1 MPAAMAAKRS
11 TRQQLFTHQGMA
23 DAGRAEV
30 GAMVLGAWD
39 AFLEQAEAVD
49 LGRRSRLP
57 GWRAQEI
64 CVHLGCWPDHD
75 ALADLV
81 ASARAGGTGTP
92 PDVDAVNA
100 RVTAAHRNASREE
113 VLAALRRNRD
123 ATARYLAEEPAELDA
138 APTVSVVGRIPL
150 LSVVLGQAYEL
161 AVHGLDLA
169 DAGAPGVPPQVL
181 QSGLAAL
188 ADVTGGLAAD
198 CGITGGATLTTPAGG
213 WRFAADGDGW
223 TVRRVAAGESAGA
236 AVEAPADVLLE
247 AASGRI
253 NPVPAVARRRL
264 KVHDVGGLL
273 ALAPIVQA
281 VPGIP
286 GGPILQL
293 AAKTVGGTG
302 GLVGRLLR
310 RG

>member
-1 MPAAMAAKRS
+1 
-11 TRQQLFTHQGMA
+11 MA
-23 DAGRAEV
+23 DAGRDTVSEL
-30 GAMVLGAWD
+30 VLGAWD
-39 AFLEQAEAVD
+39 TFLEQAERVD
-49 LGRRSRLP
+49 LTRPSRLE

-64 CVHLGCWPDHD
+64 CVHLGCWEDHT
-75 ALADLV
+75 AMADLI

-113 VLAALRRNRD
+113 VLAALRRNRE
-123 ATARYLAEEPAELDA
+123 ATAHYLADEPVELDT
-138 APTVSVVGRIPL
+138 APAVSVVGSIPL

-161 AVHGLDLA
+161 AVHGLDLVSC
-169 DAGAPGVPPQVL
+169 GAQPPPPAVL

-188 ADVTGGLAAD
+188 VDVTGGLAASLS
-198 CGITGGATLTTPAGG
+198 INGGVTLATPDGG
-213 WRFAADGDGW
+213 WSFAADRRGW
-223 TVRRVAAGESAGA
+223 TVQRVAAGEVSGP
-236 AVEAPADVLLE
+236 AVEAPADLLLE

-293 AAKTVGGTG
+293 AARTVGGAG
-302 GLVGRLLR
+302 GMLGRIFG

>member
-1 MPAAMAAKRS
+1 
-11 TRQQLFTHQGMA
+11 MA
-23 DAGRAEV
+23 DAGRDVVA
-30 GAMVLGAWD
+30 GKVLSAWD
-39 AFLEQAEAVD
+39 AFIEQAERVD
-49 LGRRSRLP
+49 LTRPSRLA

-64 CVHLGCWPDHD
+64 CVHLGCWDDHT
-75 ALADLV
+75 AMADLI

-100 RVTAAHRNASREE
+100 RVTTAHRDAPREE
-113 VLAALRRNRD
+113 VLAGLHRNRE
-123 ATARYLAEEPAELDA
+123 ATARYLAEEPVELDT

-161 AVHGLDLA
+161 AVHGLDLESC
-169 DAGAPGVPPQVL
+169 GAAPPPAEVL

-188 ADVTGGLAAD
+188 ADVTGGLAASMKID
-198 CGITGGATLTTPAGG
+198 GRVTLATPDGG
-213 WRFAADGDGW
+213 WGFTSSGGGW
-223 TVRRVAAGESAGA
+223 TVQQVPAGRFDGP
-236 AVEAPADVLLE
+236 AVEAPADLLLD

-273 ALAPIVQA
+273 QLAPIVQA

-293 AAKTVGGTG
+293 AARTVGGAG
-302 GLVGRLLR
+302 GLLGRLFG

>member
-1 MPAAMAAKRS
+1 
-11 TRQQLFTHQGMA
+11 MA
-23 DAGRAEV
+23 DAGRDQV
-30 GAMVLGAWD
+30 GTMVLGAWD
-39 AFLEQAEAVD
+39 VFLEQAESVD
-49 LGRRSRLP
+49 LSRPSRLQ

-64 CVHLGCWPDHD
+64 CVHLGCWDDHT
-75 ALADLV
+75 AMADLI

-100 RVTAAHRNASREE
+100 RVTAAHRDASRDE
-113 VLAALRRNRD
+113 VLAALRRNRE
-123 ATARYLAEEPAELDA
+123 ATARSLADEPAELDT

-161 AVHGLDLA
+161 AVHGLDLVSC
-169 DAGAPGVPPQVL
+169 GAAPPPPDVL

-188 ADVTGGLAAD
+188 VDVTGGLAASMA
-198 CGITGGATLTTPAGG
+198 ITGGVPLATPDGG
-213 WRFAADGDGW
+213 WGFAADAHGW
-223 TVRRVAAGESAGA
+223 TVRRVAAGEHAGP
-236 AVEAPADVLLE
+236 AVEASADLLLE

-264 KVHDVGGLL
+264 RVHDVGGLL

-293 AAKTVGGTG
+293 AARTVGGAG
-302 GLVGRLLR
+302 GLVGRLFG

>member
-1 MPAAMAAKRS
+1 
-11 TRQQLFTHQGMA
+11 MA
-23 DAGRAEV
+23 DAGRDTI
-30 GAMVLGAWD
+30 GRMVLGAWD
-39 AFLEQAEAVD
+39 AFISEAESVD
-49 LGRRSRLP
+49 LSRSSRLA

-64 CVHLGCWPDHD
+64 CVHLGCWDDHT
-75 ALADLV
+75 AMADLI
-81 ASARAGGTGTP
+81 ASARAGSTGTP

-100 RVTAAHRNASREE
+100 RVTAAHRDASREE
-113 VLAALRRNRD
+113 VLAALRRNRE
-123 ATARYLAEEPAELDA
+123 ATARYLAEEPEELDT

-161 AVHGLDLA
+161 AVHGLDLVSC
-169 DAGAPGVPPQVL
+169 GAAPPPPSVL

-188 ADVTGGLAAD
+188 ADVTGALAASMD
-198 CGITGGATLTTPAGG
+198 ITGGVTLATPDGG
-213 WRFAADGDGW
+213 WAFDAEPGGW
-223 TVRRVAAGESAGA
+223 TVRRVDPGRHAGPT
-236 AVEAPADVLLE
+236 VEGPAPLLLE

-264 KVHDVGGLL
+264 KVHDIGGLL
-273 ALAPIVQA
+273 RLAPIVQA

-293 AAKTVGGTG
+293 AARTVGGAG
-302 GLVGRLLR
+302 GMVGRLFG